1 MINEKRILPHHRVN
15 NAAQATAAT
24 ERTTVAAELGLAGTG
39 AAMVVVDAD
48 LTPAALTPA
57 AAVWAA

>member
-1 MINEKRILPHHRVN
+1 MINEKRILPHHRVK

-24 ERTTVAAELGLAGTG
+24 DRTTVAAELGLAGTG